1 MDRRTR
7 ICLWIIL
14 VGLGNFLAYSV
25 LYWLIGGEA
34 VNGRVE
40 QWPGQVRYFLQTG
53 REAPRAVFFYS
64 GVHSISIWP
73 TVAAILLAMLTLAK
87 DRIVSSMHSGVVRGR
102 AMVTILAVVIALTA
116 ALMTFV
122 FIHQFTGHLNHP
134 QAWDAAA
141 RAVRLAP

>member
-87 DRIVSSMHSGVVRGR
+87 DRIVSGLRSGVVRR
-102 AMVTILAVVIALTA
+102 MLVTLLAVVIGLAA

-122 FIHQFTGHLNHP
+122 FIHHFSEHLMHP
-134 QAWDAAA
+134 RPGGEAVQ
-141 RAVRLAP
+141 AVRPAP